1 MPDVPTLDESGL
13 KGYETVAWGGVVAP
27 KGTPAEVVATLNTAI
42 QKALQAPEVRTGLAT
57 LGAVP
62 AAGSPDDF
70 KQLIDR
76 ETVKWQKII
85 DNAGIEKL
93 D

>member
-1 MPDVPTLDESGL
+1 M
-13 KGYETVAWGGVVAP
+13 AWGGVVAP
-27 KGTPAEVVATLNTAI
+27 KGTPPDVLAKLNADI
-42 QKALQAPEVRTGLAT
+42 QQALQAPEVRTGLET

-62 AAGSPDDF
+62 ATGSPEEF

-76 ETVKWQKII
+76 ETAKWKQII
-85 DNAGIEKL
+85 ESAGIEKL